1 MFTATAPLPLL
12 ALLLF
17 SAIRL
22 LCQLRVRET
31 REERLSSI
39 CRQFFL
45 QGLTF
50 LGVMAFLSVLRQD
63 GCWVWWA
70 ASFQLLAV
78 LASLDWSRTSCLPA
92 AISSL
97 QTSSSSVGDIDLTER

>member
-1 MFTATAPLPLL
+1 MFPATTPLPLL
-12 ALLLF
+12 VLVLF

-31 REERLSSI
+31 REERFSSI
-39 CRQFFL
+39 CRQIFL

-50 LGVMAFLSVLRQD
+50 LGVMTFLSVLRED

-70 ASFQLLAV
+70 AGFQLLAV
-78 LASLDWSRTSCLPA
+78 LASLDWGRTACL
-92 AISSL
+92 
-97 QTSSSSVGDIDLTER
+97 SVKAPGLRDVSTALREQR

>member
-1 MFTATAPLPLL
+1 MFPATAPLPLL
-12 ALLLF
+12 ALVIF
-17 SAIRL
+17 STIRQ
-22 LCQLRVRET
+22 LCLMRVRET
-31 REERLSSI
+31 REERFCSL
-39 CRQFFL
+39 CRQLFL

-70 ASFQLLAV
+70 VSFQSLAV
-78 LASLDWSRTSCLPA
+78 LASLDWSRTSCLPV

-97 QTSSSSVGDIDLTER
+97 RTSPSAIGDIDVTER